1 MKRLFLIIIFSSC
14 FYNFSFAQNE
24 KFFSLEANANV
35 QKPFFQKKGSI
46 GYEAALIPAFTINRF
61 KFNIGIMY
69 SFNRYYEYESG
80 GHYNPPIADRYFLY
94 NINIPIIINYNLYS
108 NKNLWLNCFIG
119 TNISKFLY
127 AEQYN
132 YLRDFSYKIEGEKNT
147 WSISSYRFGIEF
159 SILAY
164 ENLKLNIA
172 PFAHLNFFNEYE
184 VLKTQ
189 TEPPKT
195 NAINTTKWS
204 PMGYLSFGISLGVE
218 YMFKFKKD

>member
-1 MKRLFLIIIFSSC
+1 MKKLFLIIIFSSC

-35 QKPFFQKKGSI
+35 QKVIHRTRGGIS
-46 GYEAALIPAFTINRF
+46 YETAFISAFTINRF

-69 SFNRYYEYESG
+69 SFYRYYDYAQGSR
-80 GHYNPPIADRYFLY
+80 YASPLSDRYFLH
-94 NINIPIIINYNLYS
+94 NINIPIILNYNLYS

-127 AEQYN
+127 AEQY
-132 YLRDFSYKIEGEKNT
+132 YYSRDFSYKIEGEKNT
-147 WSISSYRFGIEF
+147 WSVSSYRFGIEF

-184 VLKTQ
+184 VIKTQ

-218 YMFKFKKD
+218 YMFKKKL